1 MAAATLSGDQRHL
14 LSLLNPESLLDALLS
29 TQGADRVMS
38 RSGGGC
44 GFAAPEGAP
53 AWMTNYDTVHRQI
66 VSPTAWHGPPQVAV
80 SAAQIVRFG
89 AGLPEPVRE
98 QMRAWTG
105 ATAPTPTGPAMPMP
119 VPAPATTRPTPR
131 PPPTA
136 PPCAR
141 SPTAPPPWWPTS
153 SLSETGNSRCSPEST
168 TLPAVR
174 PPGPRPHPRPAL
186 SWAPAPAFLAPIPG
200 PPDQGGN
207 PQKCCPKP
215 TPGCR
220 L

>member
-98 QMRAWTG
+98 QMRACLRDAAAERLRALDWCYCPYADRPRNAHAGPCSRHHPTDAEAAAHRAALRALAHRA
-105 ATAPTPTGPAMPMP
+105 ATLVADILAVGD
-119 VPAPATTRPTPR
+119 
-131 PPPTA
+131 
-136 PPCAR
+136 
-141 SPTAPPPWWPTS
+141 
-153 SLSETGNSRCSPEST
+153 GQ
-168 TLPAVR
+168 LP
-174 PPGPRPHPRPAL
+174 L
-186 SWAPAPAFLAPIPG
+186 F
-200 PPDQGGN
+200 
-207 PQKCCPKP
+207 
-215 TPGCR
+215 T
-220 L
+220 